1 MKLLTIGRL
10 RSGADLREIGAH
22 ATAEM
27 RALWDLYTAGTVREM
42 YTPGG
47 PGAVLV
53 LEAPSAA
60 DAAAAVNRLPL
71 VTAGVIEFDVIE
83 LHPFTALS
91 MALAAKEG
99 R

>member
-1 MKLLTIGRL
+1 MKLLAIGRP
-10 RSGADLREIGAH
+10 RAGADVREIGVH
-22 ATAEM
+22 AAAEM
-27 RALWDLYTAGTVREM
+27 QALWDLYTAGTVREM
-42 YTPGG
+42 YALRS

-53 LEAPSAA
+53 LEAATAA
-60 DAAAAVNRLPL
+60 DAAAAVKRLPL

-91 MALAAKEG
+91 MAFTAKEG